1 MERREDRKEVKALAA
16 AKLSKSIEAE
26 LLQRLKQGTYG
37 DIYNFESTAWNE
49 ALDKEQQ
56 AQEES
61 EDEDEEELREM
72 IEYCEQSESEDEIE
86 EVADR
91 LSEPVVPVKKRKA
104 PSSGRASR
112 SSTTTRRTTRNRSV
126 AAMAAAGGALTRRMA
141 WRGRLHRLHP
151 YSGTRRDAAG
161 NFRGATAPPRWRAA
175 VSDLTSVRA
184 PWED

>member
-1 MERREDRKEVKALAA
+1 MTTIKKKVERREDRKEVKALAA

-56 AQEES
+56 ALQES

-86 EVADR
+86 DVVDR
-91 LSEPVVPVKKRKA
+91 LSEPALPVKKRKER
-104 PSSGRASR
+104 PRARVAIEYDDEDSEAEAEP
-112 SSTTTRRTTRNRSV
+112 V
-126 AAMAAAGGALTRRMA
+126 AAMA
-141 WRGRLHRLHP
+141 
-151 YSGTRRDAAG
+151 
-161 NFRGATAPPRWRAA
+161 F
-175 VSDLTSVRA
+175 
-184 PWED
+184 

>member
-1 MERREDRKEVKALAA
+1 MTTIKKKVERREDRKEVKALAA

-86 EVADR
+86 DVVER
-91 LSEPVVPVKKRKA
+91 LSEPVLPVKKRKEL
-104 PSSGRASR
+104 PRARVAIEYDDEDSEAEAEP
-112 SSTTTRRTTRNRSV
+112 V
-126 AAMAAAGGALTRRMA
+126 AAMA
-141 WRGRLHRLHP
+141 
-151 YSGTRRDAAG
+151 
-161 NFRGATAPPRWRAA
+161 F
-175 VSDLTSVRA
+175 
-184 PWED
+184 

>member
-1 MERREDRKEVKALAA
+1 MTTIKKKVERREDRKEVKALAA

-56 AQEES
+56 ALQES

-86 EVADR
+86 DVADR
-91 LSEPVVPVKKRKA
+91 IVPEPLPVKKRKE
-104 PSSGRASR
+104 PSSRAR
-112 SSTTTRRTTRNRSV
+112 VAIEYDDEDDEEEAVPV
-126 AAMAAAGGALTRRMA
+126 AAMA
-141 WRGRLHRLHP
+141 
-151 YSGTRRDAAG
+151 
-161 NFRGATAPPRWRAA
+161 F
-175 VSDLTSVRA
+175 
-184 PWED
+184 

>member
-1 MERREDRKEVKALAA
+1 MTTIKKKVERREDRKEVKALAA

-56 AQEES
+56 ALQES

-86 EVADR
+86 DVVDR
-91 LSEPVVPVKKRKA
+91 LSEPVLPVKKRKA
-104 PSSGRASR
+104 PSRAR
-112 SSTTTRRTTRNRSV
+112 VAIEYDDEEDEEEAVPV
-126 AAMAAAGGALTRRMA
+126 AAMA
-141 WRGRLHRLHP
+141 
-151 YSGTRRDAAG
+151 
-161 NFRGATAPPRWRAA
+161 F
-175 VSDLTSVRA
+175 
-184 PWED
+184 

>member
-1 MERREDRKEVKALAA
+1 MTTIKKKVERREDRKEVKALAA

-56 AQEES
+56 ALQES

-86 EVADR
+86 DVADR
-91 LSEPVVPVKKRKA
+91 IVEPALPVKKRKQ
-104 PSSGRASR
+104 PSSRARVAIEYDDEDSEAEAEP
-112 SSTTTRRTTRNRSV
+112 V
-126 AAMAAAGGALTRRMA
+126 AAMA
-141 WRGRLHRLHP
+141 
-151 YSGTRRDAAG
+151 
-161 NFRGATAPPRWRAA
+161 F
-175 VSDLTSVRA
+175 
-184 PWED
+184 

>member
-1 MERREDRKEVKALAA
+1 MHLQRAVLCALKTTSSTLWCLRFGSSLDESR
-16 AKLSKSIEAE
+16 KLSKSIEAE

-91 LSEPVVPVKKRKA
+91 LSEPVLPVKKRKA
-104 PSSGRASR
+104 PSSRARVAIEYDDEDSEAEAEP
-112 SSTTTRRTTRNRSV
+112 V
-126 AAMAAAGGALTRRMA
+126 AAMA
-141 WRGRLHRLHP
+141 
-151 YSGTRRDAAG
+151 
-161 NFRGATAPPRWRAA
+161 F
-175 VSDLTSVRA
+175 
-184 PWED
+184 

>member
-1 MERREDRKEVKALAA
+1 MTTIKKKVERREDRKEVKALAA

-56 AQEES
+56 ALQES

-86 EVADR
+86 DVVER
-91 LSEPVVPVKKRKA
+91 LSEPALPVKKRKER
-104 PSSGRASR
+104 PRARVAIEYDDEDSEAEAEP
-112 SSTTTRRTTRNRSV
+112 V
-126 AAMAAAGGALTRRMA
+126 AAMA
-141 WRGRLHRLHP
+141 
-151 YSGTRRDAAG
+151 
-161 NFRGATAPPRWRAA
+161 F
-175 VSDLTSVRA
+175 
-184 PWED
+184 

>member
-1 MERREDRKEVKALAA
+1 MRMRKLALRSRPTLTTIKKKVERREDRKEVKALAA

-86 EVADR
+86 DTADR
-91 LSEPVVPVKKRKA
+91 LSEPVVPVKKRKER
-104 PSSGRASR
+104 PRAR
-112 SSTTTRRTTRNRSV
+112 VAIEYDDEEDEDEQEPV
-126 AAMAAAGGALTRRMA
+126 AAMA
-141 WRGRLHRLHP
+141 
-151 YSGTRRDAAG
+151 
-161 NFRGATAPPRWRAA
+161 F
-175 VSDLTSVRA
+175 
-184 PWED
+184 

>member
-1 MERREDRKEVKALAA
+1 MAA

-26 LLQRLKQGTYG
+26 LLQTLKQGTYG

-86 EVADR
+86 DTADR
-91 LSEPVVPVKKRKA
+91 LTHEEPAPVKKRKA
-104 PSSGRASR
+104 PSSRAR
-112 SSTTTRRTTRNRSV
+112 VAIEYDDEEDEDEQEPV
-126 AAMAAAGGALTRRMA
+126 AAMSVLE
-141 WRGRLHRLHP
+141 
-151 YSGTRRDAAG
+151 G
-161 NFRGATAPPRWRAA
+161 NC
-175 VSDLTSVRA
+175 D
-184 PWED
+184 